1 MGEYMGHI
9 RIFKMKFGLVL
20 FMLFAAAASASKVI
34 HLTDCTGTFTV
45 PGIKKSLSVSASKC
59 LKLEPIHFKPVP
71 IPAPCGK
78 FVVPAGFKKVTKQE
92 FLDAIAQCDGWHV
105 DGVPAQSDEMQSQL
119 WSHAQPSANGGG
131 KGHDLRGY
139 DERAEIT
146 CVVKVWGC
154 GARTR

>member
-59 LKLEPIHFKPVP
+59 LKLEPIHFKP
-71 IPAPCGK
+71 IPVQLHAVNLSSQP
-78 FVVPAGFKKVTKQE
+78 VSKKSPNKNS
-92 FLDAIAQCDGWHV
+92 L
-105 DGVPAQSDEMQSQL
+105 M
-119 WSHAQPSANGGG
+119 PSPNANNFRMSN
-131 KGHDLRGY
+131 LLIR
-139 DERAEIT
+139 EINNQH
-146 CVVKVWGC
+146 
-154 GARTR
+154 